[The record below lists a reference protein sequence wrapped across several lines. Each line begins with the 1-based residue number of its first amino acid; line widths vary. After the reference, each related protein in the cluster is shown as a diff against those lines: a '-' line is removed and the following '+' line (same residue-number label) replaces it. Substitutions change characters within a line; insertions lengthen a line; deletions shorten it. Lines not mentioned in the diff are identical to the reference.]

1 MEQPGATF
9 ARDSLDEIA
18 EEKKD
23 DVSFDPTK
31 SIVPAPVEARSRPT
45 RKMTSTKLI
54 YVVWPRPVQIS
65 DAPEWSP
72 FKLNESTKTSN
83 LKGRKG
89 NPKRKA
95 PRRLQTEIYP
105 IKS

>member
-1 MEQPGATF
+1 MMASMEQPGATF

-54 YVVWPRPVQIS
+54 YVV
-65 DAPEWSP
+65 
-72 FKLNESTKTSN
+72 
-83 LKGRKG
+83 
-89 NPKRKA
+89 
-95 PRRLQTEIYP
+95 
-105 IKS
+105 

>member
-54 YVVWPRPVQIS
+54 YVV
-65 DAPEWSP
+65 
-72 FKLNESTKTSN
+72 
-83 LKGRKG
+83 
-89 NPKRKA
+89 
-95 PRRLQTEIYP
+95 
-105 IKS
+105 